1 MRTYWK
7 IRSLFLFLA
16 IWNGAAVT
24 RAQTSTE
31 DKSLGDVARELRN
44 KNATAQPAQTAIRSA
59 PPSPTPAVVT
69 DSPEVER
76 FMEEASALLMRERFV
91 ELDKMADE
99 VRSSKARFP
108 GGGWKIS
115 RFYEALRKTN
125 AGANATENDWQDHL
139 GLFQRWMAARPQS
152 ITARVALAEAYLG
165 YAWAARGNGYANTVT
180 PEGWRLFEERSKQA
194 TKVLID
200 AAALPSK
207 CPHWYEVMQQ
217 VALAAGANKNQHRAI
232 FEKAIKFEPL
242 YFAYYQRYAIALLP
256 KWEGEPGDI
265 RALADETYGRVGGKE
280 GAHLYFEIASNLCW
294 RCGDFSASDFSW
306 PKLQEG
312 FAALEELYGLTPLKL
327 NRFAYLAA
335 AYGDKKVAAQAFL
348 RIGPN
353 WDSSVWD
360 TRSRFES
367 QRSWAGLPANP
378 AAGPAVTLSDVAPPP
393 NARVLEVLQLA
404 VSAAAQG
411 RWSESTR
418 LAQQLITIANPL
430 PGTANEIGQAY
441 VLMAHN
447 EYQQGHVLEAQSMVD
462 RAISAV
468 SAKAGANSIELAS
481 TLHGAA
487 MFAQLAMHDNARAE
501 ADLRRAI
508 EIREKRNDRSGFEWS
523 NELTT
528 LGNLCR
534 MQGRTKEA
542 IEFYQRAIN
551 THEGDRHN
559 DLSLIS
565 PLEQLGLLYQ
575 DTRRYQEAETT
586 FLQLLNL
593 MESNFG
599 LGGPQLASPLSKLA
613 DLYHLMGATT
623 SEARMRERLQAIQT
637 AQSK

>member
-1 MRTYWK
+1 MRTSLK
-7 IRSLFLFLA
+7 ICSLFLLLA
-16 IWNGAAVT
+16 IWDGAPVT
-24 RAQTSTE
+24 QAQTSTE
-31 DKSLGDVARELRN
+31 DRSLGDIARELR
-44 KNATAQPAQTAIRSA
+44 KQTAPTQPAQTTIRSA
-59 PPSPTPAVVT
+59 PQSPSSSVVR
-69 DSPEVER
+69 DSSEVER

-115 RFYEALRKTN
+115 RFYEALSKTN
-125 AGANATENDWQDHL
+125 AGANATENDWQSHL

-152 ITARVALAEAYLG
+152 ITARVALAEAYLD

-217 VALAAGANKNQHRAI
+217 VALAAGANKNQHRVI
-232 FEKAIKFEPL
+232 FEQAIKFEPL
-242 YFAYYQRYAIALLP
+242 YFAYYQRYAHALQP
-256 KWEGEPGDI
+256 QWEGEPGDI
-265 RALADETYGRVGGKE
+265 KALADETYRRVGGKE
-280 GAHLYFEIASNLCW
+280 GAHIYFEIASNLCG
-294 RCGDFSASDFSW
+294 RCGDFSTGDFSW
-306 PKLQEG
+306 QKLQEG

-327 NRFAYLAA
+327 NRFAFMAT
-335 AYGDKKVAAQAFL
+335 AYGDKQVAARAFL

-353 WDSSVWD
+353 WDSSVWG
-360 TRSRFES
+360 TRARFES
-367 QRSWAGLPANP
+367 QRSWAGLPTNP
-378 AAGPAVTLSDVAPPP
+378 PTAGPTASSPDAASPPS
-393 NARVLEVLQLA
+393 ARVREVLQLA
-404 VSAAAQG
+404 GRATSQG
-411 RWSESTR
+411 RWSESTQ

-430 PGTANEIGQAY
+430 PGTATEIGRAY
-441 VLMAHN
+441 LIMANN

-468 SAKAGANSIELAS
+468 SAKAGANSIELAA
-481 TLHGAA
+481 TLDRAA
-487 MFAQLAMHDNARAE
+487 MFAQVMNDYARAE

-508 EIREKRNDRSGFEWS
+508 DIREKRNDPSDFEWS
-523 NELTT
+523 NELTIM
-528 LGNLCR
+528 GKLCR
-534 MQGRTKEA
+534 MRGRTKEA
-542 IEFYQRAIN
+542 IEFYQRAISS
-551 THEGDRHN
+551 HEGDRHN

-575 DTRRYQEAETT
+575 DTRRYDEAKST
-586 FLQLLNL
+586 FLRLLNL

-599 LGGPQLASPLSKLA
+599 LGSPQLASPLSKLA
-613 DLYHLMGATT
+613 DLYHLTGDTT
-623 SEARMRERLQAIQT
+623 SEARMRERLQAVQA